1 MSANAASLYGKQ
13 YASTVQLLLQQKG
26 SRLRKAVMV
35 GSHKGDQASPVDQ
48 VGAIEMQQVL
58 SRFGAIGRV
67 DAAVARR
74 WCSPSDFD
82 LPQFMDSFDELKIF
96 SDPKGQ
102 YVQNAIHAAG
112 RQMDRLIIDAFFD
125 NALTGVSGSTSVSFS
140 TDGGNQIAVN
150 YGASGNVGLTVA
162 KLREAKRIL
171 MAANVDLDSD
181 PAFCGINAK
190 AHDSLLGEIQVQS
203 LDYNERP
210 TLVEGRVM
218 RFMGFDFIHT
228 ELFENNATPYRRIP
242 VWVKSGMHLGIWN
255 EPQVDVSER
264 KDLTSI
270 PWQAY
275 LKMSMGATRL
285 EGAKVVEIL
294 CNEA

>member
-13 YASTVQLLLQQKG
+13 YASTVSLLLQQKG
-26 SRLRKAVMV
+26 SRLRQGVMV

-48 VGAIEMQQVL
+48 VGAVEMQQVL
-58 SRFGAIGRV
+58 SRFGAIGRT

-74 WCSPSDFD
+74 WVSPSDFE
-82 LPQFMDSFDELKIF
+82 LNQLMDNFDQLKIL

-102 YVQNAIHAAG
+102 YVQNAVYAAG

-140 TDGGNQIAVN
+140 TDGGTQVAVN
-150 YGASGNVGLTVA
+150 QGASGNTGLTVA
-162 KLREAKRIL
+162 KLRKARQVL
-171 MAANVDLDSD
+171 MAANVDPDEQL
-181 PAFCGINAK
+181 FCGINSL

-218 RFMGFDFIHT
+218 RFMGFDFIHS

-242 VWVKSGMHLGIWN
+242 AWAKSGMHLGIWM

-275 LKMSMGATRL
+275 LKMSMGATRI
-285 EGAKVVEIL
+285 EGAKIVEIL
-294 CNEA
+294 CAE